1 MSNSEVL
8 MNIGGSPGPGSP
20 YPASSLLLSMLL
32 AWLCC
37 CEWLQH
43 GQALAVLPTI
53 WVITAVRLRGPSI
66 RGGIF
71 TFTNF
76 CSEFV
81 WKFYLDSFDWKSMSI
96 LSLYSELSLPLWSRS
111 GDWESEWG
119 LRRHGGWS
127 LPGPELGLSGVLP
140 PPQPPTSLTH
150 RHPLP
155 SIIESIHR
163 KIFMRMYQAFNYI
176 TMFILNSYCKYS
188 TLSK

>member
-81 WKFYLDSFDWKSMSI
+81 WKFYLDSFDWKSMWI

-127 LPGPELGLSGVLP
+127 LPGPELGLSVASTTTSDQSNSQTPIAEHYWIYSSENLHAYVPSFQLHNHVYIEFVL
-140 PPQPPTSLTH
+140 
-150 RHPLP
+150 
-155 SIIESIHR
+155 
-163 KIFMRMYQAFNYI
+163 
-176 TMFILNSYCKYS
+176 
-188 TLSK
+188 